1 MCIMEAS
8 IISDIYPTGLGEIPG
23 VGRILFRKN
32 LILGEKLSL
41 TKSSN
46 VFFIYHEKKRYRR
59 YKCRWLEKATSGHR
73 APTHLTKRYE
83 IKGTENETN
92 KQKK

>member
-23 VGRILFRKN
+23 VGRILFRKK

-41 TKSSN
+41 TKSSIVSTI
-46 VFFIYHEKKRYRR
+46 VFNWNFNI
-59 YKCRWLEKATSGHR
+59 LEDV
-73 APTHLTKRYE
+73 
-83 IKGTENETN
+83 
-92 KQKK
+92 